1 MIKHAY
7 FQNYKQTNWLDFQQ
21 KPDEI
26 VKFQICLHVLFK
38 HILNRVIVNRVIVNF
53 ISDFLLLFQKY
64 LLCDAVLKLVSFI

>member
-7 FQNYKQTNWLDFQQ
+7 FQNYKQTNWLDFQE

-38 HILNRVIVNRVIVNF
+38 HILNQLLISFLIF
-53 ISDFLLLFQKY
+53 IDENQK
-64 LLCDAVLKLVSFI
+64 